1 MDALDMLKEVK
12 ASKAI
17 AEKAVQEGDATL
29 TKANDTLHVL
39 QSFKSQ
45 VHESSE
51 KAHAALQ
58 KRPEIEKQIQET
70 EEIILVAEEVMS
82 KFRFL
87 VVNSIEKLIF
97 QALDGANNNAKEARK
112 NAQEAQEKYAD
123 QASKVGA
130 LFSGNFI

>member
-1 MDALDMLKEVK
+1 MLKEVK
-12 ASKAI
+12 GSKAI

-51 KAHAALQ
+51 KANTALQ

-70 EEIILVAEEVMS
+70 EEIILVAEEVNYEEIS
-82 KFRFL
+82 LTCK
-87 VVNSIEKLIF
+87 
-97 QALDGANNNAKEARK
+97 
-112 NAQEAQEKYAD
+112 
-123 QASKVGA
+123 
-130 LFSGNFI
+130 